1 MLMDH
6 PPLLLGPRA
15 LPLIGFVLP
24 YLRSS
29 FVPCSDS
36 WALGLLFR
44 ACCRRNSVQDA
55 GSPMSGGC
63 PGARFRCPHHIV
75 FSLFFAQYF
84 PGRPSVQ
91 TFLQSLDS
99 WMQNWTEPE
108 LPRSALKE
116 AVKNKEDV
124 RHPPRHP
131 PLSHPHPTQQL
142 SHAASICPAGHP
154 CRCAPHQR
162 HLGGLQGQRAPFPW
176 LPLWALDR
184 FPPADSSG
192 CPGRP

>member
-1 MLMDH
+1 M
-6 PPLLLGPRA
+6 
-15 LPLIGFVLP
+15 
-24 YLRSS
+24 
-29 FVPCSDS
+29 
-36 WALGLLFR
+36 
-44 ACCRRNSVQDA
+44 QDA

-124 RHPPRHP
+124 RHPPP
-131 PLSHPHPTQQL
+131 DTPLYPTPIPLSSSVMLRPSVLQAIPAAVLPTNVTWVGCRGSEPHFRGYPCGLWTVFHLLTVQ
-142 SHAASICPAGHP
+142 AA
-154 CRCAPHQR
+154 Q
-162 HLGGLQGQRAPFPW
+162 GGPDQGSGMRGA
-176 LPLWALDR
+176 
-184 FPPADSSG
+184 SSWG
-192 CPGRP
+192 K

>member
-1 MLMDH
+1 M
-6 PPLLLGPRA
+6 
-15 LPLIGFVLP
+15 LP
-24 YLRSS
+24 YLQSS

-44 ACCRRNSVQDA
+44 ACRKGSSVQDA
-55 GSPMSGGC
+55 GGPVAGSC
-63 PGARFRCPHHIV
+63 PGAGFRCPHHV
-75 FSLFFAQYF
+75 FPLFLAQYF

-99 WMQNWTEPE
+99 WLRNWTEPE

-124 RHPPRHP
+124 RHPPTH
-131 PLSHPHPTQQL
+131 PLSHPHPTRQL
-142 SHAASICPAGHP
+142 GHAASVCPAGLP
-154 CRCAPHQR
+154 RRRAPHQR
-162 HLGGLQGQRAPFPW
+162 HLGGLQGQRAPFPR
-176 LPLWALDR
+176 LPLWALDH